1 MVDPIPER
9 PYIAHREYGIPD
21 DTEGLLAW
29 SDVRRRLA
37 SARNY
42 WICTSSGE
50 GRPHGRPTWGVV
62 WGNSICF
69 GGGPRTRWS
78 QNVEANPWVS
88 VHLESGQDVVIAEGP
103 VERIT
108 EAADSRLVEIDDLYE
123 EKYEMRHGPPIWIL
137 EPVRVLAWTEFPKDM
152 TRFRF
157 P

>member
-1 MVDPIPER
+1 MTPGDPQP
-9 PYIAHREYGIPD
+9 
-21 DTEGLLAW
+21 
-29 SDVRRRLA
+29 
-37 SARNY
+37 
-42 WICTSSGE
+42 
-50 GRPHGRPTWGVV
+50 GVV
-62 WGNSICF
+62 PDLIWRRAEDDR
-69 GGGPRTRWS
+69 GGIASHHQVAGDGWVTEIAIPFKTLGLRS

-108 EAADSRLVEIDDLYE
+108 EAADSRLLEIDDLYE

-137 EPVRVLAWTEFPKDM
+137 EPLRVLAWTEFPKDM